1 MFTPDTSTQPRFS
14 LGQVLDTWLG
24 TIVLLPFCLWFATHR
39 GEYTLLDNADLI
51 IHEAGHFFAQPFGT
65 FAMFAG
71 GTLMQIALPWL
82 LVWHFRRNDYA
93 FGTQVSLVWLGQ
105 NLINIS
111 VYAADAQARALPLLG
126 GDAAQHDWWN
136 MLSRLGL
143 LEWDQTVGWAFFAL
157 ALVMFGRALWLP
169 RFVQVETDW
178 VRMV

>member
-1 MFTPDTSTQPRFS
+1 MFTPDATTRSRFA
-14 LGQVLDTWLG
+14 LGRVLDTWLG
-24 TIVLLPFCLWFATHR
+24 SIVLLPFCAWFATHR

-51 IHEAGHFFAQPFGT
+51 IHEAGHFFALPFGT
-65 FAMFAG
+65 FVMFAG
-71 GTLMQIALPWL
+71 GTLMQIALPSL
-82 LVWHFRRNDYA
+82 LVWHFRRTDYA

-136 MLSRLGL
+136 MLSRVGL
-143 LEWDQTVGWAFFAL
+143 LEWDYAVGWVFYAL
-157 ALVMFGRALWLP
+157 ALLIFWRAIMLP
-169 RFVQVETDW
+169 RTVHVESDW